1 MRKRSWNREV
11 RVDPLTL
18 AIVAVASGSLL
29 PAHWETLTVSCK
41 RDGTDSVA
49 RALAERGGASEHWW
63 RCNLLL
69 SRDLPLDRALAL
81 VGELLNLDARGDGLA
96 FDADR
101 HALEVSTVVRY
112 LQAHLTRLRTGAIT
126 QSDYQAAVIVVRA
139 ARVAQQR
146 AQTELGSCWRQ
157 C

>member
-1 MRKRSWNREV
+1 VE
-11 RVDPLTL
+11 
-18 AIVAVASGSLL
+18 AVASGSLL
-29 PAHWETLTVSCK
+29 PDHWETLTDFCK

-49 RALAERGGASEHWW
+49 RALAQRGGASEHWW

-81 VGELLNLDARGDGLA
+81 VGELLNLDARGEGLA

-101 HALEVSTVVRY
+101 HALEVSMVVRY
-112 LQAHLTRLRTGAIT
+112 LQVHLTRLRTGAVT
-126 QSDYQAAVIVVRA
+126 QPDYQAAVIVVRA

-146 AQTELGSCWRQ
+146 AQAERGSCWRQ